1 MENTI
6 NFEGK
11 ELKWE
16 YTICPCLEC
25 PIYPL
30 QKEWENETDIRKN
43 KCWTSRCLYDKMKAK
58 EMADYIQLLRNNY
71 HCKECDKWIPKDELD
86 EKYCPYCGTDL
97 LF

>member
-16 YTICPCLEC
+16 YKICPCLEC

-30 QKEWENETDIRKN
+30 QKQWENDPDIRHD
-43 KCWTSRCLYDKMKAK
+43 KCYTSRCTYNKQNAASIAWGVYNM
-58 EMADYIQLLRNNY
+58 MNR
-71 HCKECDKWIPKDELD
+71 
-86 EKYCPYCGTDL
+86 G
-97 LF
+97 